1 MTSPSPATPS
11 QSATVSVLAL
21 DGQGGF
27 HAVTGDPAAMES
39 AADTARWV
47 HVNFSS
53 SPGAEYLRRHSGIA
67 PTVVDAMLEEDSRP
81 RFLSHGGGALL
92 ILRGANMNPGSD
104 FEDMISLRI
113 WLEPGRVVT
122 ASRRH
127 LHSVADVLDAL
138 GRADGPRSP
147 AEVVLVLIERLGF
160 YIGEVVDQMGE
171 RLEAA
176 ETEVTDPASVVRSSP
191 FSAMRRK
198 TARIRR
204 SLAPQREALERLS
217 QNAAELFSAAQVH
230 ELREEVNWF
239 TLLLEE
245 LDLIRER
252 ALVAQEELLGILAH
266 GQNQRMLLLAI
277 VSAVFLPL
285 AFLTGLMGMNVAG
298 LPGTENPW
306 SFWLLVIGMSGVA
319 VGILVLFRLKKWL

>member
-1 MTSPSPATPS
+1 MTVNQAAPI
-11 QSATVSVLAL
+11 SVLAL

-27 HAVTGDPAAMES
+27 SPVTEDPATVGPAPG
-39 AADTARWV
+39 AAQWV

-53 SPGAEYLRRHSGIA
+53 GPGAEWLKRHSGIM
-67 PTVVDAMLEEDSRP
+67 PTIAEAMLEEDSRP
-81 RFLSHGGGALL
+81 RHVAHGDGSLL
-92 ILRGANMNPGSD
+92 ILRGVNLNPGSEL
-104 FEDMISLRI
+104 EDMISVRI
-113 WLEPGRVVT
+113 WLDRDRIVT

-127 LHSVADVLDAL
+127 LRSVTDVFEAL
-138 GRADGPRSP
+138 EKNDGPRSP
-147 AEVVLVLIERLGF
+147 TAVVLALIERLGF
-160 YIGEVVDQMGE
+160 YIGEVVDELGE
-171 RLEAA
+171 RIEVA
-176 ETEVTDPASVVRSSP
+176 ETGVTDPESVIHGSP

-204 SLAPQREALERLS
+204 SLAPQREALERAS
-217 QNAAELFSAAQVH
+217 QNPAELFSAQEVR

-266 GQNQRMLLLAI
+266 DQNQRMLVLAI

-298 LPGTENPW
+298 LPGTQNPW
-306 SFWLLVIGMSGVA
+306 SFWILVGMMTA
-319 VGILVLFRLKKWL
+319 VGAVILVLFRVKRWL

>member
-1 MTSPSPATPS
+1 MKLS
-11 QSATVSVLAL
+11 QSTPVTVLPL
-21 DGQGGF
+21 DGQGGYEPF
-27 HAVTGDPAAMES
+27 TGDPATVRPAPG
-39 AADTARWV
+39 AAQWV
-47 HVNFSS
+47 HVNFSG
-53 SPGAEYLRRHSGIA
+53 SPGAEWLRRHSGIA
-67 PTVVDAMLEEDSRP
+67 PTMVDAILEEDSRP
-81 RFLSHGGGALL
+81 RFVAHGAGALL
-92 ILRGANMNPGSD
+92 ILRGANLNPGSE

-113 WLEPGRVVT
+113 WLERDRIVT

-127 LHSVADVLDAL
+127 LHSITDTLQAL
-138 GRADGPRSP
+138 ENRDGPRSA
-147 AEVVLVLIERLGF
+147 AEVLLTLVERLGF
-160 YIGEVVDQMGE
+160 YIGEVVDELGE
-171 RLEAA
+171 KIERSEA
-176 ETEVTDPASVVRSSP
+176 EVTDPASIIRSSP
-191 FSAMRRK
+191 FSAIRRK

-204 SLAPQREALERLS
+204 SLAPQREALERCS
-217 QNAAELFSAAQVH
+217 QHAGELFGTQQVH

-277 VSAVFLPL
+277 ISTVFLPL

-306 SFWLLVIGMSGVA
+306 SFWIIAGLMTALA
-319 VGILVLFRLKKWL
+319 VMILALFRARKWL